1 MTYVPELVN
10 GATLCEHTVSSTA
23 PADSRGN
30 YRFANAL
37 DGYKVCM
44 LSLTHTHTLSLS
56 LLLYLALS
64 HTHTHTLTHS
74 LTHSLAPSRSLSV
87 SFSLNLFTHP
97 PSHTTRTQNTRRG
110 GPSVGRRQNPKP
122 YALHPTP

>member
-1 MTYVPELVN
+1 MTFVPELVN

-56 LLLYLALS
+56 LALSRSLS
-64 HTHTHTLTHS
+64 HTHTLSLS
-74 LTHSLAPSRSLSV
+74 LTHSLSCSLSL
-87 SFSLNLFTHP
+87 SLCLFL
-97 PSHTTRTQNTRRG
+97 S
-110 GPSVGRRQNPKP
+110 
-122 YALHPTP
+122 

>member
-1 MTYVPELVN
+1 MTFVPELVN

-44 LSLTHTHTLSLS
+44 LSLSHTHTLSLS
-56 LLLYLALS
+56 L
-64 HTHTHTLTHS
+64 THS
-74 LTHSLAPSRSLSV
+74 LSCSLSL
-87 SFSLNLFTHP
+87 SLCLFL
-97 PSHTTRTQNTRRG
+97 S
-110 GPSVGRRQNPKP
+110 
-122 YALHPTP
+122 

>member
-1 MTYVPELVN
+1 MTFVPELVN

-44 LSLTHTHTLSLS
+44 LSHSFSLSLSLSLSLALSRSLSHTHTLS
-56 LLLYLALS
+56 
-64 HTHTHTLTHS
+64 HS
-74 LTHSLAPSRSLSV
+74 LTHSLSCSLSL
-87 SFSLNLFTHP
+87 SLCLFL
-97 PSHTTRTQNTRRG
+97 S
-110 GPSVGRRQNPKP
+110 
-122 YALHPTP
+122 